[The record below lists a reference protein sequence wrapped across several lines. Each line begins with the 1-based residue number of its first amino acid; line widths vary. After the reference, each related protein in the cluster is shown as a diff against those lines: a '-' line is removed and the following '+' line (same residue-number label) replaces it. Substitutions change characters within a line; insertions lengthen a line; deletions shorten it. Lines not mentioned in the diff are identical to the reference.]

1 MDAARMMDNDA
12 ADIAE
17 VADVPFGAF
26 DEGAF
31 NDGAMSCVNCSV
43 TGTIDDNINF
53 SELFNVTPIWVNDT
67 TGEDNVPVTL
77 LRDIALGT
85 VLGVLSLLTFVGNA
99 MVLHA
104 VRTDKRLQTV
114 SSY

>member
-1 MDAARMMDNDA
+1 MGEMAA
-12 ADIAE
+12 
-17 VADVPFGAF
+17 ADVPYGTL
-26 DEGAF
+26 D
-31 NDGAMSCVNCSV
+31 
-43 TGTIDDNINF
+43 GTIHYANCCVAGGIDDVVNF
-53 SELFNVTPIWVNDT
+53 SGLFNVSSGWVNDT
-67 TGEDNVPVTL
+67 STEDNVPVTL

-114 SSY
+114 STTPG